1 MLQDIYKKIVKIFD
15 IESDSN
21 KTAAIEQI
29 NSDVYLRG
37 SNIVYLVCSALIAS
51 VGLDVSSPAVI
62 IGAMLISPLM
72 SPILGIG
79 LSLGIHDREN
89 FIISLRAFFLSIVI
103 SLLVSFIYFLVTPF
117 GNPTAELLSRIK
129 PTALDIIIAFFGGIA
144 GIVAISR
151 SKIAAALPGV
161 AIATALMPPVCTA
174 GFGLATGRFDYFI
187 GAIYLF
193 FINAVF
199 ISFSS
204 YIVVKYLK
212 FPLKI
217 YLDRK
222 RNIRAKIIISFFVFL
237 VAVPSFF
244 IFYYVIKDV
253 RINKNIEKFVNQT
266 VQTENTKVIEWKYLA
281 LPGDQS
287 ELNIYVVGDKISK
300 GRLDTLNNL
309 LKEIVENKSKINLTQ
324 MSDEKGL
331 VYLKNELKTDMLST
345 VKLIQ
350 KSNEMQEKEIKEKI
364 SANDSLLL
372 INISKDLKIF
382 YPELS
387 DVGFAENYLNT
398 SQEKDSTLNRNIPII
413 TLNWNKKISSSKI
426 NSYSQNIYSY
436 IKEKTKADSVIIV
449 NLK

>member
-1 MLQDIYKKIVKIFD
+1 
-15 IESDSN
+15 
-21 KTAAIEQI
+21 
-29 NSDVYLRG
+29 
-37 SNIVYLVCSALIAS
+37 
-51 VGLDVSSPAVI
+51 
-62 IGAMLISPLM
+62 
-72 SPILGIG
+72 
-79 LSLGIHDREN
+79 
-89 FIISLRAFFLSIVI
+89 
-103 SLLVSFIYFLVTPF
+103 
-117 GNPTAELLSRIK
+117 
-129 PTALDIIIAFFGGIA
+129 
-144 GIVAISR
+144 
-151 SKIAAALPGV
+151 
-161 AIATALMPPVCTA
+161 
-174 GFGLATGRFDYFI
+174 
-187 GAIYLF
+187 
-193 FINAVF
+193 
-199 ISFSS
+199 
-204 YIVVKYLK
+204 
-212 FPLKI
+212 
-217 YLDRK
+217 
-222 RNIRAKIIISFFVFL
+222 
-237 VAVPSFF
+237 
-244 IFYYVIKDV
+244 VIKDV